1 MISQTIPIF
10 DAHLD
15 LAFLAE
21 LGRDMT
27 LPLDPAAGPM
37 APAAV
42 TLPELAQGGVR
53 ACLGTIFLEATEA
66 PKPGEEPACY
76 PPGDAKEAY
85 FKGVNQ
91 LNRYHLWRRMGLIEF
106 FGDSAPSPHRG
117 EGGGEGS
124 SQNLESKA
132 SPHPSAARP
141 PSPQVGEGGKLKL
154 GILMEGADPII
165 EPHHL
170 SFWAGRG
177 VVAISLSWAV
187 ESRYAGGNSTSVGLS
202 DLGRELLAEMARL
215 NITLDLSH
223 LSQRATY
230 DALDNTDVRVC
241 ATHSNCRSLLGE
253 KNNPAWQRHLDDDT
267 IRTIAGR
274 GGVIGL
280 NLFKPFVQWP
290 LGKDERPGIDKA
302 VDHIDHVC
310 QLAGSAKHSGIGS
323 DLDGGFGAL
332 DLPEGI
338 DRASQLSRV
347 LDELSG
353 RGYSDDDVRAI
364 AYDNWARFFS
374 LV

>member
-27 LPLDPAAGPM
+27 GPLDPAAGPM
-37 APAAV
+37 APGAV
-42 TLPELAQGGVR
+42 TLPELALGSVQ
-53 ACLGTIFLEATEA
+53 ACLGTIFLEATDS
-66 PKPGEEPACY
+66 PKPGEEGACY
-76 PPGDAKEAY
+76 PPGDANEAY
-85 FKGVNQ
+85 FKGINQ
-91 LNRYHLWRRMGLIEF
+91 LNRYHLWRQMGLVEF
-106 FGDSAPSPHRG
+106 FGDSAPSLLGGEGRG
-117 EGGGEGS
+117 EGVIDRS
-124 SQNLESKA
+124 ESKA
-132 SPHPSAARP
+132 SPHPSASRP
-141 PSPQVGEGGKLKL
+141 PSPQMGEGGILKL

-165 EPHHL
+165 EAHHL

-187 ESRYAGGNSTSVGLS
+187 ESRYAGGNSTSLGLS
-202 DLGRELLAEMARL
+202 DLGRQLLEEMARL
-215 NITLDLSH
+215 NIVLDLSH

-230 DALDNTDVRVC
+230 DALDRTDVRVC

-253 KNNPAWQRHLDDDT
+253 KNNPSWQRHLDDDT
-267 IRTIAGR
+267 IRTIASR

-290 LGKDERPGIDKA
+290 LGRDERPEIGKA

-310 QLAGSAKHSGIGS
+310 QLTGSVRHSGIGS

-332 DLPEGI
+332 DLPLGI
-338 DRASQLSRV
+338 DRASHLHRV

-353 RGYSDDDVRAI
+353 RGYSDEDIGAI
-364 AYDNWARFFS
+364 AYGNWARFFS
-374 LV
+374 L

>member
-1 MISQTIPIF
+1 MISHTIPIF

-27 LPLDPAAGPM
+27 QPLDPAAGPM
-37 APAAV
+37 PPAAV
-42 TLPELAQGGVR
+42 TLPELAAGGVR
-53 ACLGTIFLEATEA
+53 ACLGTIFLEATDA
-66 PKPGEEPACY
+66 PTPGEEAACY
-76 PPGDAKEAY
+76 PPGNAKEAY

-91 LNRYHLWRRMGLIEF
+91 LNRYHLWRKMGLIEF
-106 FGDSAPSPHRG
+106 FDDESPSPLGGEGRG
-117 EGGGEGS
+117 EGASES
-124 SQNLESKA
+124 SESKT
-132 SPHPSAARP
+132 SPHPSASRP
-141 PSPQVGEGGKLKL
+141 PSPQVGEGEKLKL

-202 DLGRELLAEMARL
+202 ELGRQLLDEMARL
-215 NITLDLSH
+215 NIVLDLSH

-230 DALDNTDVRVC
+230 DALDRTDVRIC
-241 ATHSNCRSLLGE
+241 ATHSNCRTLLGE
-253 KNNPAWQRHLDDDT
+253 KNNPGWQRHVDDDT
-267 IRTIAGR
+267 IKTIAGR

-290 LGKDERPGIDKA
+290 LAEGARPAIAKA

-310 QLAGSAKHSGIGS
+310 QLVGSAKHSGIGS
-323 DLDGGFGAL
+323 DLDGGFGSL

-338 DRASQLSRV
+338 DRASHLSKV
-347 LDELSG
+347 LDELSS
-353 RGYSDDDVRAI
+353 RGYSDDDIRAI
-364 AYDNWARFFS
+364 AFGNWAEFFS
-374 LV
+374 L